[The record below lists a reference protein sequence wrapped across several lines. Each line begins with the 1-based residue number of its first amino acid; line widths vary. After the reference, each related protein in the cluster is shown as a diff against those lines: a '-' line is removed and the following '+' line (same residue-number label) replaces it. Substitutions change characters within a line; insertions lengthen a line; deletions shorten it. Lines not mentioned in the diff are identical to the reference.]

1 MPPEK
6 GDAAYLWDM
15 LDAARTVQEM
25 TRGIDFD
32 AYMASRTI
40 QLATER
46 AIEIIGE
53 AARFVSAPF
62 RDAHP
67 EIPWTKIVAQRH
79 LIAHHY
85 GAIQHDR
92 LWRVVTEHIPELIA
106 QLIPLVPP
114 APSDPADSG
123 EPRSPVSPQP
133 GA

>member
-15 LDAARTVQEM
+15 LDAARTVQDV
-25 TRGIDFD
+25 TRGIDFE
-32 AYMASRTI
+32 AYMASRTL

-67 EIPWTKIVAQRH
+67 EIPWTRIVAQRH

-106 QLIPLVPP
+106 QLSPLIPPEPAGPDDSSEPP
-114 APSDPADSG
+114 RPAS
-123 EPRSPVSPQP
+123 SQQ
-133 GA
+133 